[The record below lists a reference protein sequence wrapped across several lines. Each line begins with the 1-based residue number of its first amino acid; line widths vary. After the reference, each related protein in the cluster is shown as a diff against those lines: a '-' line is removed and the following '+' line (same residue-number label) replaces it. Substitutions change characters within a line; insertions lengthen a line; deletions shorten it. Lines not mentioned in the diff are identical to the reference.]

1 MAAKGNNN
9 KKPSNKSGLSF
20 SMVCE
25 GAEKFR
31 ELALGNPPYVAPD
44 EYKSYARITDRLRV
58 DFPETYAQYNRNSMK
73 GVIGR
78 VMAQLMPQLR
88 ANNPKGVVRD
98 TGKTYIC
105 YINFVCSHFT
115 HLVTFFLRQP
125 LPKLKIRS
133 LL

>member
-31 ELALGNPPYVAPD
+31 ELALGNPPYVTPD

-98 TGKTYIC
+98 TGKK
-105 YINFVCSHFT
+105 NVC
-115 HLVTFFLRQP
+115 
-125 LPKLKIRS
+125 
-133 LL
+133 